1 MTNNILAVLFDCG
14 DTLIDEGTEVH
25 DPNNVVLQADLIPG
39 ADELLRE
46 IKQRGYRLGLVA
58 DGKASSFKNILS
70 GHDLL
75 DLFEVHAISELVG
88 VSKPHPS
95 MFRTALDG
103 LGIQPDDYGRVIM
116 VGNFL
121 ERDVKGAN
129 ALGLISVW
137 IDWAPRRPKSPK
149 DPSEQPRYTIR
160 LPLELLPILEAL
172 EQAPR

>member
-1 MTNNILAVLFDCG
+1 MSNNILAVLFDCG
-14 DTLIDEGTEVH
+14 DTLVDEGSEVH

-39 ADELLRE
+39 AGELLRE
-46 IKQRGYRLGLVA
+46 LKHRGYRLGLVA

-70 GHDLL
+70 GHDLF

-88 VSKPHPS
+88 VSKPDPR
-95 MFRTALDG
+95 MFQTALDG
-103 LGIQPDDYGRVIM
+103 LGIQPRDYGRVIM

-137 IDWAPRRPKSPK
+137 LDWAPRRPKVPR
-149 DPSEQPRYTIR
+149 DPSEQPRYTIC
-160 LPLELLPILEAL
+160 LPLELLTVLESL
-172 EQAPR
+172 EQTPQ